1 MSAQLSRRGF
11 LQTGGVLIAGIGFL
25 GTETGNAA
33 TSNNT
38 LNAALPE
45 SWVEIHADNTVLI
58 RTGKCDFGQSSVY
71 TAYRQIVADELDVT
85 FDSITT
91 VVPGDTD
98 TTPDGCGTFDLLGR
112 GVGNL
117 RKAAACTHQA
127 LLDLPS
133 QHLGVAKEQLSV
145 NEGVVSGEGK
155 RVTYGELVKGQSL
168 KLTIPVT
175 GDLTSIFGLTVTGDP
190 PMKPVSQY
198 KVVGRSFKNSIIPAK
213 VTAKEVW
220 VTDVKVPGMLHA
232 RMVHPA
238 TLGSKLIAAGQV
250 DKKRFP
256 NSQVV
261 VKGNLVGVVA
271 PTEWEAIQ
279 ASRQVAAATKW
290 TE

>member
-1 MSAQLSRRGF
+1 M
-11 LQTGGVLIAGIGFL
+11 T
-25 GTETGNAA
+25 TE
-33 TSNNT
+33 
-38 LNAALPE
+38 P
-45 SWVEIHADNTVLI
+45 WV
-58 RTGKCDFGQSSVY
+58 SVDD
-71 TAYRQIVADELDVT
+71 VA
-85 FDSITT
+85 
-91 VVPGDTD
+91 
-98 TTPDGCGTFDLLGR
+98 
-112 GVGNL
+112 
-117 RKAAACTHQA
+117 K
-127 LLDLPS
+127 
-133 QHLGVAKEQLSV
+133 HLGVAKEQLSV

-261 VKGNLVGVVA
+261 VKGTLVGVVA